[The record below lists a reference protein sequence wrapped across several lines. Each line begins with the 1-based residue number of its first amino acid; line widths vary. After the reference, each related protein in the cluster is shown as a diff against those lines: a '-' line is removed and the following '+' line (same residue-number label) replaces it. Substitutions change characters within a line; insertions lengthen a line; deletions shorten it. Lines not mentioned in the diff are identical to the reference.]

1 MSTEKNMAISD
12 TKLRSIYGKP
22 YSGPSEI
29 TDSDG
34 LGIRIT
40 PKGVISFQFRFRW
53 EGKQNR
59 MGLGRY
65 PALTLREA
73 RNIVADLRESADKG
87 IDPRSLT
94 GNNKSQDKPTVKD
107 CLDYWKENYVDVTLR
122 EKTVA
127 LYKSTV
133 IKQMRDAFSGIPVED
148 IPVRMWVERFT
159 EEERINPR
167 RARHL
172 LIQLRSAIGWCMRR
186 QFISTTELMLLQPK
200 DIGVKPAVGE
210 TTLSYNQLAK
220 IWMAIERSRGSTSN
234 RLLHQLLM
242 LYGAR
247 NSELRLAIKG
257 EFDRE
262 EGLWVVPAEKSKTKK
277 IIRRPIFSAADDL
290 LKKAEMTYGNVLFP
304 GENLKTPI
312 TISGANKFL
321 RRIKDSL
328 GFGEFSSHDFRRTLA
343 TRLSEEGVAPHVIEK
358 MLGHELGGVLSVY
371 NKHDWIAEQKDA
383 YDLYAEK
390 IFWHIRKISD

>member
-1 MSTEKNMAISD
+1 MSTENNMAISD

-94 GNNKSQDKPTVKD
+94 SNNKSKDKPTVKD